1 MRQTFRKDERLRK
14 KILIAKLFQ
23 EGSSFFV
30 YPFRVTWIPAAVPGK
45 NPAQVLISVPKQ
57 VMRKAVN
64 RNKLKRR
71 MREAYR
77 KNKNI
82 LYEFLRENQGSL
94 ILCLTYTSKEILPY
108 DLLQEKIIV
117 LLQRLRIEY
126 AKGTG

>member
-30 YPFRVTWIPAAVPGK
+30 YPFRVTWIPAIVQGSS
-45 NPAQVLISVPKQ
+45 PAQVLISVPKQ
-57 VMRKAVN
+57 VMRKAVH

-82 LYEFLRENQGSL
+82 LYEFLLQNQDSL

>member
-30 YPFRVTWIPAAVPGK
+30 YPFRVTWIPVAIPGAH
-45 NPAQVLISVPKQ
+45 PAQVLISVPKQ
-57 VMRKAVN
+57 VMRKAVH

-77 KNKNI
+77 RNKNI
-82 LYEFLRENQGSL
+82 LYEFLLQNQGSL